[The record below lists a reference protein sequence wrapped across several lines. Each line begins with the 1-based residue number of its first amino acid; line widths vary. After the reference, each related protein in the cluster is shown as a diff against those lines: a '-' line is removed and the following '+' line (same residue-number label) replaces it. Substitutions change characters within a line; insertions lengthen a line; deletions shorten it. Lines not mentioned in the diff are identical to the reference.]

1 MINFVIFDMDGVL
14 VNSELAIT
22 TASIES
28 LKEWNVDAK
37 VEDFKEFTGMG
48 DDKFIGGVA
57 AKYGLD
63 YDLKM
68 KERAYEIYLST
79 ANERVRVFDWSRPL
93 IEGLHKD
100 GYLLALASASDY
112 IKVKK
117 NIECIGVAPEIFDA
131 IVTGSDVE
139 RKKPFPDIFLK
150 AFEKV
155 KNSLAGTAC
164 SASDACIARDA
175 CNADDIDVSRTL
187 VFEDALSGV
196 QAARAAGMKCIA
208 VTTSFDAPQLTDA
221 GAHFVTDD
229 LSGISEK
236 VTELFR
242 TE

>member
-14 VNSELAIT
+14 VDSELAIT

-28 LKEWNVDAK
+28 LREWNIDAK

-93 IEGLHKD
+93 IEGLHRD

-117 NIECIGVAPEIFDA
+117 NIECIGVAPEIFNA

-155 KNSLAGTAC
+155 KNSLDRD
-164 SASDACIARDA
+164 ASIARDA
-175 CNADDIDVSRTL
+175 CNSGDIDVSRTL

-229 LSGISEK
+229 LSAVSEK
-236 VTELFR
+236 LTELFR